1 MPNAAEHEKSRY
13 VKFLLVGNSGAG
25 KTGALAPLVE
35 AGYDLRILD
44 FDSGLD
50 SLISIV
56 KHKDPALLKKIG
68 FQTFRDKM
76 QMTQQGPKVSGAPK
90 AYVNALKALERWPDD
105 DTDPAEWGTDTILVI
120 DSLTNAGLAAFRW
133 AKGMNPATKDPR
145 QWYSA
150 AQDIIQDLIANV
162 TDESFGTNVIVISHI
177 DLVDTATG
185 TKGYAS
191 AIGKALGP
199 KLPRF
204 FNTMV
209 LSETTGSGKNVKR
222 KLKTMPTAFLDLKT
236 GAPFTVKDEY
246 DILENGI
253 AKLFEDLKAS

>member
-1 MPNAAEHEKSRY
+1 MTSGNDHSSSEY
-13 VKFLLVGNSGAG
+13 VKLMLVGNSGSG
-25 KTGALAPLVE
+25 KTGALASLIE
-35 AGYDLRILD
+35 AGYELRFVD

-56 KHKDPALLKKIG
+56 KHKDPKLLAKI
-68 FQTFRDKM
+68 QYNTFRDRM
-76 QMTQQGPKVSGAPK
+76 TMTQQGSKLQGAPK
-90 AYVNALKALERWPDD
+90 AYVSALKALDKWPDD
-105 DTDPAEWGTDTILVI
+105 GSDPAEWGKNRVLVI

-133 AKGMNPATKDPR
+133 AKGMNPMSKDPR

-150 AQDIIQDLIANV
+150 AQDLIQDLIANV
-162 TDESFGTNVIVISHI
+162 TDDSFQTNVIVISHI
-177 DLVDTATG
+177 DLIDTAAG

-209 LSETTGSGKNVKR
+209 LSETSGSGANVKR
-222 KLKTMPTAFLDLKT
+222 KLKTVPTGFMDLKT
-236 GAPFTVKDEY
+236 GAPMTVSAEY
-246 DILENGI
+246 DILDNGMS
-253 AKLFEDLKAS
+253 KLFEDLKSS